1 MNAAAR
7 ALTQSSFI
15 AVSGRSLTFS
25 SQMFGMMLLIVA
37 VLASALS
44 VVYVKNLNRQLFS
57 ELHMLKQTHEE
68 LRIESG
74 RLSLEQNTWAASARV
89 QALAQ
94 QQSSMV
100 VPAPR
105 DIVLVALPA
114 RQQDA

>member
-7 ALTQSSFI
+7 ALTQSSFMT
-15 AVSGRSLTFS
+15 VSGRSLTLS
-25 SQMFGMMLLIVA
+25 SQMFGVILLIVA

-57 ELHMLKQTHEE
+57 ELHMLKQTREE

-74 RLSLEQNTWAASARV
+74 RLALEQNTWAASGRV

-100 VPAPR
+100 VPTPSN
-105 DIVLVALPA
+105 IVLVSLPV
-114 RQQDA
+114 RQRDA